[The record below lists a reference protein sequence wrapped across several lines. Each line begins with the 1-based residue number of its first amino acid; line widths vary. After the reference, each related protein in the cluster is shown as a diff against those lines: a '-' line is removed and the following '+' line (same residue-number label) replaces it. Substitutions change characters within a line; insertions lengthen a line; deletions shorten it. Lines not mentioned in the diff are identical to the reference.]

1 MPNTILHPIL
11 TKNLTLKQAQ
21 HKRNVVFN
29 QLPPFNLLFGRVYIS
44 WRVYENYGSRFSYMF
59 HPWDVPVYGFEASR
73 RRSHGH
79 SWLQQ
84 PSWAPTPQLPLF
96 QVGPSN
102 RVSGED

>member
-29 QLPPFNLLFGRVYIS
+29 QLPPFNLLFGRVYVS
-44 WRVYENYGSRFSYMF
+44 WRVCEIMVPGFRTCFIAGMF
-59 HPWDVPVYGFEASR
+59 
-73 RRSHGH
+73 
-79 SWLQQ
+79 
-84 PSWAPTPQLPLF
+84 PSMDLLGPDSPTKLPLF

-102 RVSGED
+102 RLSGEN